1 MTMNQSQ
8 LLSALLSATTVED
21 VERCISAFESANP
34 TTFGWT
40 AFGGRLNNRGTIEA
54 ASDAGR
60 SLIERLTNGVDALLE
75 REHAKHASQR
85 PCNSPKEAAQA
96 WFGVPIDGLQ
106 ALDSTKRRAISQDI
120 TITLLPGESKSSRT
134 IEVRDKG
141 IGVEP
146 ERLAGTILSLN
157 ESNKIQKRY
166 LAGAY
171 GQGGSSTYAFCKYAM
186 VVSRTPT
193 SDVCFTV
200 VRYDDPPP
208 EDPKEGRYVYL
219 INSGETLREP
229 LPIADF
235 PAGTLIR
242 HFGYDLSRY
251 GSPFGPNSLY
261 GLLNQVL
268 FDPVLPVWFDNRVN
282 NYRRVIKGSRNALN
296 GAVDEG
302 DDSKKGPELSHA
314 QKMFY
319 VQVADFGQIGV
330 EYWVLAASDTN
341 KRPSASFVN
350 PGKPIIL
357 SYNGQNQ
364 DELSGNLIRK
374 DCELPYLSQR
384 LIVHVDCNTLNPG
397 ALRALFV
404 SNREGT
410 KKGVVL
416 HSISTEI
423 VRMLRSD
430 DMLVKL
436 NAEARDTVQVERDV
450 EAEKKMRKE
459 VARILR
465 IQGLNVSSDQGG
477 GGGDSDDVDT
487 PRTPRPPRLKPMS
500 IEIKEPPEYIKIV
513 WPENEAISLYGSQ
526 RRYIRIETDASS
538 DYWNPKDANASRINF
553 VVGGGVVKHIGS
565 APLSNGR
572 MRVLLEAPLG
582 ASIGPAGELRVELMR
597 RGLPM
602 LHDARELK
610 IVAAPP
616 PKPGRTALNLPPYEW
631 RPVMGLDDPIW
642 SSLGWPDNID
652 EVAYEALEE
661 NGVLVIHYSTVFPK
675 YCDTRTKIEGRN
687 TVQADSFQKRY
698 EIWLAVH
705 ALLEFN
711 DHKATDGDT
720 IDGDDELVEK
730 RNRMERKRLAV
741 VASLVAA
748 QEIQQQPR
756 EVVDDEG

>member
-1 MTMNQSQ
+1 MTHSKFLSS
-8 LLSALLSATTVED
+8 LLAALTVE
-21 VERCISAFESANP
+21 EIECCIADFEAANP
-34 TTFGWT
+34 STVGWHP
-40 AFGGRLNNRGTIEA
+40 FGGRLNNRGTIEA
-54 ASDAGR
+54 ASDSGR
-60 SLIERLTNGVDALLE
+60 SIIERLTNGVDALLE
-75 REHAKHASQR
+75 REHALHANQR

-96 WFGVPIDGLQ
+96 WFGVPQEGLQ
-106 ALDSTKRRAISQDI
+106 ALDSSKRRSLSQDI
-120 TITLLPGESKSSRT
+120 TVTLLPGEGKASRT

-141 IGVEP
+141 VGVAP
-146 ERLAGTILSLN
+146 DRLAGTILSLN

-171 GQGGSSTYAFCKYAM
+171 GQGGSSTYAFCKYAL
-186 VVSRTPT
+186 VVSRTPD
-193 SDVCFTV
+193 SEVCFAV

-208 EDPKEGRYVYL
+208 EDPKEGRYVY
-219 INSGETLREP
+219 IVDGNDILRSPVP
-229 LPIADF
+229 LSEF
-235 PAGTLIR
+235 PAGTLVR

-302 DDSKKGPELSHA
+302 DDSRKGPELSHA

-384 LIVHVDCNTLNPG
+384 LIVHIDCNALNPG

-416 HSISTEI
+416 HSISAEI
-423 VRMLRSD
+423 VQMLRSD

-436 NAEARDTVQVERDV
+436 NAEARDTVQVERDE

-459 VARILR
+459 VARILK
-465 IQGLNVSSDQGG
+465 IQGLSVSTDQGG
-477 GGGDSDDVDT
+477 GSGDSDDVDT
-487 PRTPRPPRLKPMS
+487 KRHPRQPRPQPQP
-500 IEIKEPPEYIKIV
+500 IEIKEPPQYIRIV

-526 RRYIRIETDASS
+526 RRYVRIETDASS
-538 DYWNPKDANASRINF
+538 DYWNPKDADASRINF
-553 VVGGGVVKHIGS
+553 IVSGDIIKHIGS

-572 MRVLLEAPLG
+572 MRVLLDAPLG
-582 ASIGPAGELRVELMR
+582 AALGQAGELRVEMMR
-597 RGLPM
+597 RGLPI
-602 LHDARELK
+602 LHDARNLE
-610 IVAAPP
+610 IVVPPP
-616 PKPGRTALNLPPYEW
+616 PKPGRSALNLPPYEW
-631 RPVMGLDDPIW
+631 RPVTGLDDPSW
-642 SSLGWPDNID
+642 ANLGWPDSVD

-675 YCDTRTKIEGRN
+675 YYDTRSKIESRN
-687 TVQADSFQKRY
+687 TGLAESFRKRY

-705 ALLEFN
+705 ALLEFS
-711 DHKATDGDT
+711 DQKGRDEESPE
-720 IDGDDELVEK
+720 GDDEVSEK

-748 QEIQQQPR
+748 QEIQHQPR
-756 EVVDDEG
+756 EVVDDES